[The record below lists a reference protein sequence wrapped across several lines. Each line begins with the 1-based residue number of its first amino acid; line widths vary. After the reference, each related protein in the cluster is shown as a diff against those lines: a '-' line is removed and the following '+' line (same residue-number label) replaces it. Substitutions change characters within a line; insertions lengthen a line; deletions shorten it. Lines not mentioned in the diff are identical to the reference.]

1 MSDERTPNLELM
13 LEKLRS
19 LVEIGF
25 EKVNGSIT
33 LILQRLDQVDGRHAE
48 LAREVE
54 ETRDRLA
61 EVEKN
66 TVTRAQLAERT
77 RQIIAVVSVLVT
89 VAGVVIALISLT
101 RG

>member
-1 MSDERTPNLELM
+1 MSEERSPNLELM

-19 LVEIGF
+19 LVEVGF

-48 LAREVE
+48 LAHEVE

-61 EVEKN
+61 ELERN

-77 RQIIAVVSVLVT
+77 RQIVGVVSVLVT
-89 VAGVVIALISLT
+89 IAGVVIALISLT
-101 RG
+101 RS